1 MSLDDVRRS
10 YASSIGLRAGVRSER
25 LLEAL
30 AKTPREQFVGPGPWT
45 IAGGPEP
52 PKKTVDDDP
61 VHIYADVSVAL
72 DATRNLYNGPPG
84 TLIAWIDALDLR
96 DGDRVFH
103 LGGGTGYYTA
113 IMAEVVGRG
122 GRVVMAEVDE
132 DLGNRAGKLLADREN
147 VEVIVGDG
155 AIHDPGAC
163 DAILVNAGVTHPT
176 GLWLDRLKQDG
187 RMLLPLTFEFP
198 NSTLGKGALIKITR
212 APSGFSAAFLPRP
225 IVIYSCSSVRNPTLN
240 ERLLSAYSTQINR
253 IGEVRSVRLD
263 PHETDSTCWVH
274 GDSICFSTLQL
285 S

>member
-1 MSLDDVRRS
+1 MRFAARMRQDR
-10 YASSIGLRAGVRSER
+10 GGVAER
-25 LLEAL
+25 LQAL
-30 AKTPREQFVGPGPWT
+30 AEIPRERFVGPGPWT
-45 IAGGPEP
+45 VAAGPQP
-52 PKKTVDDDP
+52 PQQTVDADP
-61 VHIYADVSVAL
+61 VHIYQDVSVAL
-72 DATRNLYNGPPG
+72 DATRNLYNGAPG
-84 TLIAWIDALDLR
+84 TLIPWIDALDLR
-96 DGDRVFH
+96 EGDRVFH

-132 DLGNRAGKLLADREN
+132 VLGNKARELLEN

-155 AIHDPGAC
+155 GSHDPGEC

-176 GLWLDRLKQDG
+176 RVWLDRLKQDG

-198 NSTLGKGALIKITR
+198 NSTLGKGVAIKITR
-212 APSGFSAAFLPRP
+212 ARNGFAATFLPAP
-225 IVIYSCSSVRNPTLN
+225 IVIYSCSSVRDAALN
-240 ERLLSAYSTQINR
+240 ERLLNAYSTQINR